1 MIVQQFKLNIVTDK
15 NHLDFK
21 ICELV
26 FGAFWNY
33 E

>member
-21 ICELV
+21 KFELL
-26 FGAFWNY
+26 FGAF
-33 E
+33 